1 MTTRRRAPA
10 FFRPSWW
17 SGHLSSWETSAR
29 SAAERTETRFP
40 VVTHLTARMISV
52 NIFDSATRLAA
63 QCFLTAVPLLFVV
76 GSFAPEAVR
85 DQLVSSVSA
94 IFGLTGASK
103 DLLEQV
109 YRATDDNLREAT
121 GLIGALMV
129 LLSATACSRAMQRLC
144 KRAWLVPRSGV
155 RIAPWRWLAWIG
167 VWLSVLLVQGPVR
180 EGFGLGLWLA
190 VPVTMLS
197 QILLWWWS
205 QHLLLGGL
213 VGWRPLLPGAVL
225 TGFAVTALFIGSKY
239 YMPRAIDK
247 SLTEYGSVGT
257 VFTLLSW
264 LIVLCVAIAL
274 GVTTG
279 AVLARE
285 PWLARR
291 LGDTG
296 PSWTAAD
303 AGRWRGGAGGDD

>member
-1 MTTRRRAPA
+1 MTTRRRAPL
-10 FFRPSWW
+10 FLRPSWW
-17 SGHLSSWETSAR
+17 SGRFASWSASAR

-76 GSFAPEAVR
+76 GSFAPKAVR
-85 DQLVSSVSA
+85 DQLISSVSA
-94 IFGLTGASK
+94 IFGLTGASQ

-167 VWLSVLLVQGPVR
+167 VWLSVLMIQGPVR
-180 EGFGLGLWLA
+180 EGFGVGLWLA

-197 QILLWWWS
+197 QMLLWWWS

-247 SLTEYGSVGT
+247 SLAEYGSVGT

-291 LGDTG
+291 LGDAG
-296 PSWTAAD
+296 PRWAAAE
-303 AGRWRGGAGGDD
+303 AGPRGRAGGDE